1 MLKFLSSFF
10 ILLYLFVFYSF
21 AYSQPLGLGRPA
33 TYNEVSSW
41 DIDIRPDGKGLPVG
55 SGSVI
60 IGEELYTDNCAS
72 CHGDF
77 GEGIDRW
84 PELAGGFDTLDSE
97 DPVKTVGSY
106 WPYLSTVWDYVHRAM
121 PFGNAQSLSNDE
133 VYSITAYIMYLN
145 DLVDEDFE
153 LSNLNFE
160 EVRLP
165 NEQNFYQ
172 DNREDL
178 ENVIYSKRCM
188 KDCKKEAIITKRAVV
203 LDVTKEE
210 EDVGHEEGD
219 DQGDESKSSSES
231 KGKTMPPTN
240 RTQQIPLHRSHK
252 RLIKVII
259 AYNEYRKTKNSPIMD
274 VWFNVNPEDFNNFK
288 MLEYS
293 IFIKTPR
300 SSRLSSPDPVSS
312 EAMPSQTSH
321 RLTKAEQ
328 FKKGMKWIVS
338 IGRFDVQTAVMTL
351 SSFRV
356 TPRRGHLKRLNRI
369 YGYLSK
375 MKHGVI
381 RLRVQEP
388 NLYMTG
394 RNPYMAK

>member
-1 MLKFLSSFF
+1 MLKCLSSFF
-10 ILLYLFVFYSF
+10 IVLFLFVFYSF
-21 AYSQPLGLGRPA
+21 AYSQSLGLGRPA
-33 TYNEVSSW
+33 TDNEVESW

-153 LSNLNFE
+153 LSNSNFE

-178 ENVIYSKRCM
+178 ENVIYNKRCM

-203 LDVTKEE
+203 LDVTPEE
-210 EDVGHEEGD
+210 EDVSDNSNSNED
-219 DQGDESKSSSES
+219 DIV
-231 KGKTMPPTN
+231 KTVS
-240 RTQQIPLHRSHK
+240 LDAK
-252 RLIKVII
+252 LIKDGEKVFKKCKACHRIGLNAKNGTGPHLNNIFGRI
-259 AYNEYRKTKNSPIMD
+259 AGQLEDYKKYSKNIKKMGQEGLIWNMETLTSFLENPRKYITGTKM
-274 VWFNVNPEDFNNFK
+274 NFK
-288 MLEYS
+288 GIKKSDELAALIEYLAA
-293 IFIKTPR
+293 T
-300 SSRLSSPDPVSS
+300 
-312 EAMPSQTSH
+312 
-321 RLTKAEQ
+321 TK
-328 FKKGMKWIVS
+328 I
-338 IGRFDVQTAVMTL
+338 
-351 SSFRV
+351 
-356 TPRRGHLKRLNRI
+356 N
-369 YGYLSK
+369 
-375 MKHGVI
+375 
-381 RLRVQEP
+381 
-388 NLYMTG
+388 
-394 RNPYMAK
+394 

>member
-1 MLKFLSSFF
+1 MLKCLSSFF
-10 ILLYLFVFYSF
+10 IILFLFVFYSF
-21 AYSQPLGLGRPA
+21 AYSQSLGLGRPA
-33 TYNEVSSW
+33 TDNEVASW

-178 ENVIYSKRCM
+178 ENVIYNKRCM

-203 LDVTKEE
+203 LDVTPEE
-210 EDVGHEEGD
+210 EDVSDNINSNED
-219 DQGDESKSSSES
+219 DIV
-231 KGKTMPPTN
+231 KTVS
-240 RTQQIPLHRSHK
+240 LDAK
-252 RLIKVII
+252 LIKDGEKVFKKCKACHRIGLNAKNGTGPHLNNI
-259 AYNEYRKTKNSPIMD
+259 FGRVAGQLEDYKKYSKNIKKMGQEGLIWNTETLISFIENPKEYITGTKM
-274 VWFNVNPEDFNNFK
+274 NFK
-288 MLEYS
+288 GIKKSDELEALIEYLAA
-293 IFIKTPR
+293 T
-300 SSRLSSPDPVSS
+300 
-312 EAMPSQTSH
+312 
-321 RLTKAEQ
+321 TK
-328 FKKGMKWIVS
+328 I
-338 IGRFDVQTAVMTL
+338 
-351 SSFRV
+351 
-356 TPRRGHLKRLNRI
+356 N
-369 YGYLSK
+369 
-375 MKHGVI
+375 
-381 RLRVQEP
+381 
-388 NLYMTG
+388 
-394 RNPYMAK
+394 